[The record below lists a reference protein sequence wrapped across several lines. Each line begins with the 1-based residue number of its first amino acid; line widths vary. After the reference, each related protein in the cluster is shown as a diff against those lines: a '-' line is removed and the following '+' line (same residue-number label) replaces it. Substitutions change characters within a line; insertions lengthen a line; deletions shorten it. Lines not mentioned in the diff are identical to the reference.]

1 MTLSPRVVAVYIC
14 VFIVAGL
21 IAYLGNQLGRYIGK
35 RKMSL
40 LRMRPRNTSIVITS
54 LTGALI
60 AVATLTLFA
69 SFSEP
74 VRALLG
80 GVEDLKREEARLR
93 SNVKELERT
102 IAEGT
107 FVWTKGE
114 PIVHMTLPSGLPEER
129 TRLAITGLLTE
140 ANIRTILANN
150 KISAERKETPLPITD
165 VYVESSSEN
174 LSKALGKLAHS
185 NGVMGIK
192 IVAQSNCLYREK
204 APVSIEVWPVKL
216 VFKKDEV
223 VFRQEISSHE
233 VVTDFFKF
241 VEEMRKTAKKRGML
255 PIDGRLGGGIS
266 QREFNILQEEMGRQE
281 GTFFL
286 VAKAR
291 RDLYETNSLDV
302 SISVEPVK
310 EEPKPQE
317 EYGGW

>member
-1 MTLSPRVVAVYIC
+1 MIVVYIC

-54 LTGALI
+54 LTGAII
-60 AVATLTLFA
+60 AVLTLKIFA

-80 GVEDLKREEARLR
+80 GVEDLKREEASLR
-93 SNVKELERT
+93 ADVENLKRT
-102 IAEGT
+102 LANGT

-150 KISAERKETPLPITD
+150 KIAMERNETPLPVTD
-165 VYVESSSEN
+165 VYIESTAEN
-174 LSKALGKLAHS
+174 MRNVIADLSRS
-185 NGVMGIK
+185 NGVVGIK

-204 APVSIEVWPVKL
+204 APVIIDVWPVKL
-216 VFKKDEV
+216 VFKKDDV

-241 VEEMRKTAKKRGML
+241 VERMRQTAKDKGML

-266 QREFNILQEEMGRQE
+266 QHEFDVLQEEMGRQE

-310 EEPKPQE
+310 VEPKPQE
-317 EYGGW
+317 EYGEW